1 MVYPTDLFTEPD
13 VLILGGGAAGIA
25 ASVGASEG
33 GASVVLLEKYG
44 FLGGKATAAYV
55 GTVCGLYYRSEHPG
69 ARLVM
74 AGFPAIVA
82 AQLGERSQTRP
93 VQHKNGLHF
102 LPYNR
107 FAFMLLCDELAQRHV
122 RSLCLHAHV
131 FAAARV
137 GRRVVEV
144 QASVSHRPVMFHP
157 KTVVDA
163 SGEAALAGFLNSG
176 LIKSDEYQA
185 SAQVFTLAGL
195 LGSDEQAVRLSL
207 LRAVQRGLTRG
218 DFPKTNERLS
228 IVPGSVGQGRATFKL
243 GIPLSVGN
251 NPLDASAIEL
261 FARRAVQDILTY
273 LRANTDIFKDAWLAM
288 LAPETGLRTG
298 PRHRGRHVLTE
309 TDVLECRKCPETIAR
324 GAWPIEYWEIGKDP
338 RMVYFAAEDYYDIP
352 AGVLQS
358 EVLDN
363 LFFAGRNLSAS
374 DDAIASARVIGT
386 CLATGYAAGRLA
398 AGQVKNEGPEDTRAA
413 IRKALF

>member
-1 MVYPTDLFTEPD
+1 MHPTEILTEPD
-13 VLILGGGAAGIA
+13 VLILGGGAAGVA
-25 ASVGASEG
+25 AAVGASEG
-33 GASVVLLEKYG
+33 GGSVVLLEKYG

-55 GTVCGLYYRSEHPG
+55 GTVCGLYYRSEHPD

-74 AGFPAIVA
+74 TGFPATFA
-82 AQLGERSQTRP
+82 AQLGKRSHTQP

-102 LPYNR
+102 LPYDR
-107 FAFMLLCDELAQRHV
+107 FAFILLCDELAQKHA

-131 FAAARV
+131 FAAARDR
-137 GRRVVEV
+137 RRVVEV
-144 QASVSHRPVMFHP
+144 QASVSHRPVIFHP

-163 SGEAALAGFLNSG
+163 SGEAALAGYLNMG

-195 LGSDEQAVRLSL
+195 RESDEQSVRLSL
-207 LRAVQRGLTRG
+207 LRAIQRGLAHG

-261 FARRAVQDILTY
+261 FSRRAVQDILTY
-273 LRANTDIFKDAWLAM
+273 LRANTEIFKDTWLAM

-298 PRHRGRHVLTE
+298 ARHRGRYVLTE
-309 TDVLECRKCPETIAR
+309 TDVLNCRKWPESIAR
-324 GAWPIEYWEIGKDP
+324 GAWPIEFWETGKDP
-338 RMVYFAAEDYYDIP
+338 RMVYFDPEDYYDIP

-358 EVLDN
+358 EELDN

-374 DDAIASARVIGT
+374 DEAIASARVIGT

-398 AGQVKNEGPEDTRAA
+398 AGQVKNELPEDTRTA
-413 IRKALF
+413 IRQALF